1 MTPLIENL
9 VVACIIAV
17 VLFFAYHIAMHLIH
31 KQTKQ
36 LVMEMNTPKHVPTV
50 ESLPGSPTTAVPQPY
65 LEPISQVQ
73 EPLPEPALPQAADPN
88 AKVDGSATFNT
99 DLRTPENSYAKHA
112 YLGTNE
118 QPLPAQNEDSIGGI
132 SAWNGDNAQPFALL
146 D

>member
-36 LVMEMNTPKHVPTV
+36 IVMEMNTPKHVPTV
-50 ESLPGSPTTAVPQPY
+50 EKLPATVVAQPY
-65 LEPISQVQ
+65 LEPVSHVQ
-73 EPLPEPALPQAADPN
+73 ESLPEPALPQAADPN
-88 AKVDGSATFNT
+88 AKADGSATFNT
-99 DLRTPENSYAKHA
+99 DLRMPENSYAKHA
-112 YLGTNE
+112 YIGTTE
-118 QPLPAQNEDSIGGI
+118 QPLPAQNEDVLGGI
-132 SAWNGDNAQPFALL
+132 SAWNGDNAQPFAML